1 MVMSNFLI
9 GVDRD
14 EVTGVYVASYLHG
27 QTIVLNATTYHDA
40 VLEADMLEPDFE
52 VGYN

>member
-1 MVMSNFLI
+1 MSNFLI

-14 EVTGVYVASYLHG
+14 ESTGVYVASYLHG
-27 QTIVLNATTYHDA
+27 QTITLNATNYQDA